1 MTGGQQ
7 GVITVES
14 GKFDHGSA
22 QIVKLDSTEI
32 IVSNQQYFH
41 PGTFVAIDDP
51 QYRLHLTVSQPTV
64 LNFQL
69 LQSPGEFLQGPTV
82 HQGEFV
88 SRNIKTLNLT
98 VFDDQSEHGFSVLG
112 GDTLLQLQIFQ
123 QFQFVAVDNLSEE
136 GGAPAGYLD
145 SHISPED
152 GVVTDIPPA
161 SRNPEPS
168 SSI

>member
-1 MTGGQQ
+1 MTAGQQ

-41 PGTFVAIDDP
+41 PGTFIAIDDP

-69 LQSPGEFLQGPTV
+69 LQSPTQSRWPPSLWVDGTGPFSGFRLGV
-82 HQGEFV
+82 LLAV
-88 SRNIKTLNLT
+88 
-98 VFDDQSEHGFSVLG
+98 VVVAVAHGFQSCRRWQLKPVLV
-112 GDTLLQLQIFQ
+112 L
-123 QFQFVAVDNLSEE
+123 
-136 GGAPAGYLD
+136 
-145 SHISPED
+145 
-152 GVVTDIPPA
+152 
-161 SRNPEPS
+161 
-168 SSI
+168 

>member
-1 MTGGQQ
+1 MTAGQQ

-41 PGTFVAIDDP
+41 PGTFIAIDDP

-69 LQSPGEFLQGPTV
+69 LQSPGEFLQRPTV

-98 VFDDQSEHGFSVLG
+98 VFDDQSQHGFSVLG
-112 GDTLLQLQIFQ
+112 GDTLLQPQIFQ
-123 QFQFVAVDNLSEE
+123 QLQFVAVDNLREE